1 MIAIMAI
8 STTYFTFAFK
18 LYWPLVAESNSAFW
32 ILVIFHILF
41 AMVVWSFTQAI
52 LTDPGQVPP
61 YWGFYMG
68 DPEHKRKRYCLMC
81 HVFKPDRCH
90 HCSACNRCVLNMDH
104 HCPWINNCVGFG
116 NRKIFM
122 LLLLYVTLT
131 VYFVL
136 VFMLPTVYQTVIG
149 FVKEEINMTLYPSM
163 LYIGVFLMLSMLGF
177 LITIFI
183 RFHIGLIVKNSTTI
197 ENMEEQ
203 QLKQKATTEVKTVP
217 KNYDVGYL

>member
-1 MIAIMAI
+1 
-8 STTYFTFAFK
+8 
-18 LYWPLVAESNSAFW
+18 
-32 ILVIFHILF
+32 
-41 AMVVWSFTQAI
+41 
-52 LTDPGQVPP
+52 
-61 YWGFYMG
+61 
-68 DPEHKRKRYCLMC
+68 
-81 HVFKPDRCH
+81 
-90 HCSACNRCVLNMDH
+90 
-104 HCPWINNCVGFG
+104 
-116 NRKIFM
+116 M